1 MGKGQRT
8 MEYFNTGQQLLESN
22 GLVQLSFATVLFD
35 LLAIGLE
42 TVKIFNLQN
51 STVDVVFPS
60 TNFLK
65 RHLKSWNAMIT
76 RDCGLNPQGQ

>member
-1 MGKGQRT
+1 

-22 GLVQLSFATVLFD
+22 YLVQLSFSTLLFD

-42 TVKIFNLQN
+42 IVKIFNLQN

-76 RDCGLNPQGQ
+76 RDRGLNPQGQ

>member
-1 MGKGQRT
+1 

-22 GLVQLSFATVLFD
+22 CLVQLSFSTVPFD

-42 TVKIFNLQN
+42 IVKIFNLQN

-76 RDCGLNPQGQ
+76 RDRGLNPQGQ

>member
-1 MGKGQRT
+1 

-22 GLVQLSFATVLFD
+22 YLVQLSFSTLLFD

-42 TVKIFNLQN
+42 IVKIFNLQN
-51 STVDVVFPS
+51 STVEVVFPS

-76 RDCGLNPQGQ
+76 RDRGLNPQGQ